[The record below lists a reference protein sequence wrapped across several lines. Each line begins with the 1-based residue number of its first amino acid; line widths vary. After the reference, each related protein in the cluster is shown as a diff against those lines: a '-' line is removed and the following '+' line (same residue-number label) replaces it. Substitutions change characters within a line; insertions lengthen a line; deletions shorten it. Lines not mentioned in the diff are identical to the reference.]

1 MDQDLTL
8 SKMRWMITERNPL
21 WSFTYMGLSKLS
33 APIALPTPGPAE
45 QWILGLGTALNGLE
59 RVLETES
66 SRHKHK
72 GTQ

>member
-1 MDQDLTL
+1 
-8 SKMRWMITERNPL
+8 
-21 WSFTYMGLSKLS
+21 MGLSKLS

>member
-8 SKMRWMITERNPL
+8 SEMRQSQKEIHFGVLLP
-21 WSFTYMGLSKLS
+21 MGPSKLS

-45 QWILGLGTALNGLE
+45 QWILGLGTGLNGLE

-66 SRHKHK
+66 GRHKYT